1 MTAKTSAHASKPPID
16 SAGPTAVSPS
26 ARPVSAGPVTDA
38 AKPARPPWLAQ
49 ELRIVVEELAS
60 YKRPSASAG
69 ERRAA
74 EWIAARMRELGHAAT
89 VETERAHG
97 GYWWPLGILNSAVA
111 LAGLVALRSRSHSRA
126 TRLLAAALGAGA
138 ATAIWDEVGGGRLW
152 FRRAAMPHRD
162 TFNVVAETGDPEGG
176 ETIVV
181 VAHHDAAHSGVVFH
195 PALPRLFAERFP
207 EQHARS
213 NQSFPIMYATWLGPV
228 LVALGSLLGRA
239 RLQRAGSLLAAG
251 AAAAMVDIGSSEV
264 VPGANDNLSSVAVL
278 VALARSLAER
288 PTPGVRV
295 LLLSTGSEESFME
308 GMQGFIRRHR
318 AELDPARTTVLCL
331 ECVGGPILTLVE
343 AEGMLLMR
351 PYSETARERLADAAA
366 AAGVELV
373 RGLRTVAAT
382 DALVALRRGYPAAT
396 LASIDTTKFPSNY
409 HWPSDTPENL
419 DWETIARAFLVT
431 ERFLRPAAT
440 PESLT
445 ATRQLGS
452 QVAQPLDGPM
462 GSLAEARNRLL
473 PR

>member
-1 MTAKTSAHASKPPID
+1 MTSMTATDGSNPVMETSEATNAS
-16 SAGPTAVSPS
+16 SQRAGATES
-26 ARPVSAGPVTDA
+26 ARPA
-38 AKPARPPWLAQ
+38 WLAQ
-49 ELRIVVEELAS
+49 ELRTVVGELAS
-60 YKRPSASAG
+60 YERPSASAG

-74 EWIAARMRELGHAAT
+74 EWIAARMRELGHTAT

-97 GYWWPLGILNSAVA
+97 GYWWPLGILNSVVA
-111 LAGLVALRSRSHSRA
+111 LAGLAASRSRSRA
-126 TRLLAAALGAGA
+126 ARLLAAVLGAGA
-138 ATAIWDEVGGGRLW
+138 ASAIWDEVGGGRLL

-162 TFNVVAETGDPEGG
+162 TFNVVAEAGDPDG
-176 ETIVV
+176 EETVVV
-181 VAHHDAAHSGVVFH
+181 VAHHDAAHSGLVFH

-207 EQHARS
+207 KQHERS
-213 NQSFPIMYATWLGPV
+213 NQSFPIMYTTWLGPV

-239 RLQRAGSLLAAG
+239 RLQRAGSLLAAC
-251 AAAAMVDIGSSEV
+251 AATAMADIGRSRV
-264 VPGANDNLSSVAVL
+264 VPGANDNLSAVAVL

-288 PTPGVRV
+288 NTSGVRV

-331 ECVGGPILTLVE
+331 ECVGGPTLTLVE

-351 PYSETARERLADAAA
+351 PYNEAARERLAGAAE

-396 LASIDTTKFPSNY
+396 LASIDSTKFPSNY

-419 DWETIARAFLVT
+419 DWETIARAFLVAD
-431 ERFLRPAAT
+431 RFLRPAVPAAVT
-440 PESLT
+440 T
-445 ATRQLGS
+445 
-452 QVAQPLDGPM
+452 
-462 GSLAEARNRLL
+462 
-473 PR
+473 